1 MEHIGKIFAGLATF
15 ISLWAGGITI
25 VDKHG
30 AQLQGFM
37 LWTAENSWW
46 ILPIACFFLGI
57 CIGRFFRKKQPSKS
71 ASNANNTSKQNTLND
86 LEKKFKE
93 EPCGE
98 KKAIAAYIF
107 QLPDHKAII
116 SDNGVSRLQEMDLC
130 YSNHPD
136 RYVFYRFDARGGNTT
151 YIELEKWLISLF
163 SAKPELLEEFPKKSI
178 TDVESFFDYY
188 DPTIG

>member
-1 MEHIGKIFAGLATF
+1 MKYVKWAIGSFAT
-15 ISLWAGGITI
+15 IVSLWASCITI
-25 VDKHG
+25 ADKHG

-57 CIGRFFRKKQPSKS
+57 CIGRFFHKKQPRKS
-71 ASNANNTSKQNTLND
+71 SSDTSNASEQSSLND
-86 LEKKFKE
+86 LEKKFKG

-116 SDNGVSRLQEMDLC
+116 SDDGVSRLQEMDLC
-130 YSNHPD
+130 YSNYPD

-151 YIELEKWLISLF
+151 YIELEKWLINLF
-163 SAKPELLEEFPKKSI
+163 NAKPELLEEFPNKSI
-178 TDVESFFDYY
+178 TDVESFFDFY